1 MSNRMPEDFSRSEDR
16 REFTNKMKPAQ
27 PSSSGTYNRDNYQD
41 ERHRYS
47 NQRVIARER
56 PSGASN
62 DRDSQDRRLESRRS
76 GMDRYD
82 KYQPRDS
89 RGGERDRYGSRHQ
102 YDNYRPRNDTRGRGP
117 PRERHGQQDYNRN
130 DQGSQ
135 SSSQPY
141 KRPENNGLPS
151 GKPEYTTNINVT
163 FHKDLDAGLSK
174 EELISKYDKKLRSVI
189 RYPTLEHIEVIGS
202 KWGIKPKGFENVT
215 AQRAKL
221 SGLFP
226 LPGYPRPVDFT
237 KLEGVV
243 RDRLSNENDILNDSS
258 KIDPIDSR
266 NASILIIRNINFSK
280 IDYLKVVEFLNKFL
294 NKVDCDETS
303 MSNNIESKRMTTDD
317 RNMIIEF
324 KNNTCATIAYSL
336 KGMELSS
343 AEFAI
348 TEHKNEDEEQPEA
361 YQDKIDETK
370 FVLDIVRPGEYVV
383 QCLSP
388 YKEIKEDEVEDKV
401 IDSPRKFTLI
411 LPDSTDESKLVD
423 ALREIA
429 PIKGF
434 QFLREIGSKDPLGI
448 AFLEFYL
455 DPQEYSRTIKGL
467 PILDKLLAQVNELS
481 IVTRAFYS
489 CLTTNEKGEA
499 QKTSIQDCPIDFH
512 TLQGLVRNEFV
523 TTHPK
528 LRVIQ
533 LLNIVTAKD
542 LVDDENFN
550 FIKQDILQ
558 EVSKLGKIKSI
569 KIPRPANDY
578 TPGIVQFSQPG
589 LGKIYL
595 EFEEEEIALNAIMN
609 LAGRSYNDRTLLCAF
624 YDYDDFKNGLL

>member
-1 MSNRMPEDFSRSEDR
+1 
-16 REFTNKMKPAQ
+16 MKPAQ
-27 PSSSGTYNRDNYQD
+27 PSSSGTYNRDSYQD

-117 PRERHGQQDYNRN
+117 PRERQGHPDYNRN
-130 DQGSQ
+130 DQSSQ

-163 FHKDLDAGLSK
+163 VHKDLDAGLSK

-237 KLEGVV
+237 
-243 RDRLSNENDILNDSS
+243 N
-258 KIDPIDSR
+258 
-266 NASILIIRNINFSK
+266 K

-361 YQDKIDETK
+361 NEDKIDETK
-370 FVLDIVRPGEYVV
+370 FVLDIARPGEYVV

-401 IDSPRKFTLI
+401 IDSPR
-411 LPDSTDESKLVD
+411 
-423 ALREIA
+423 
-429 PIKGF
+429 
-434 QFLREIGSKDPLGI
+434 SKDPLGI
-448 AFLEFYL
+448 AFVEFYI
-455 DPQEYSRTIKGL
+455 DPQEYSRTIKAL
-467 PILDKLLAQVNELS
+467 PVLDKMLAQVNELS